1 MTFQPTHYGLV
12 FSVEHVERARQKR
25 DDEAMRPIWQFFLTA
40 TGGDA
45 LSQGYL
51 DALRYRINDDADSLS
66 HASEVLQRVS
76 ETPPE
81 MSIGGIRGLIA
92 AAHIFEML
100 RHHPLTDHWRDAW
113 LSRFS
118 AHVQQLQHTATDN
131 ALMGLWQMTLS
142 VAAGVVLEDETS
154 FQQGVEHFKQT
165 INQGIH
171 PEGYMRSTVGQPDG
185 ETVSRQVSS
194 VCALAMTAEIAA
206 QAGTDLWAYE
216 DRGVSIGT
224 AAQYLIYY
232 YFYPEKWN
240 WEQGFDRDYMAAL
253 FKQSGAFMEMVNYRL
268 QPRGIT
274 DLLDE
279 QAPMLDAYGGGLT
292 SLTHHK
298 RPAPKKK
305 RRGLFG

>member
-1 MTFQPTHYGLV
+1 MTFKPTHYGLV
-12 FSVEHVERARQKR
+12 FSAEQIEAARLHR
-25 DDEAMRPIWQFFLTA
+25 DDEAMQPIWNFFLAA

-45 LSQGYL
+45 LSQAHL
-51 DALRYRINDDADSLS
+51 DALRYRVNEDADSFS

-76 ETPPE
+76 KTPPE
-81 MSIGGIRGLIA
+81 ASIGGIRRVIA

-100 RHHPLTDHWRDAW
+100 RHHLLTDNWRDAW
-113 LSRFS
+113 LDTFS
-118 AHVQQLQHTATDN
+118 ANVEQLQNAETDD
-131 ALMGLWQMTLS
+131 ALMGLWKMTLS
-142 VAAGVVLEDETS
+142 VAAGVVLEDDALFEH
-154 FQQGVEHFKQT
+154 GVEHFKQT
-165 INQGIH
+165 IQQQIH
-171 PEGYMRSTVGQPDG
+171 PEGYVRSTVGQPDG
-185 ETVSRQVSS
+185 ETVSRQVLS

-240 WEQGFDRDYMAAL
+240 WEQRFDRDYMEAL
-253 FKQSGAFMEMVNYRL
+253 YKQSGAFMEMVNYRL
-268 QPRGIT
+268 QPRGIA

-292 SLTHHK
+292 SLTHRK
-298 RPAPKKK
+298 PAPKKK